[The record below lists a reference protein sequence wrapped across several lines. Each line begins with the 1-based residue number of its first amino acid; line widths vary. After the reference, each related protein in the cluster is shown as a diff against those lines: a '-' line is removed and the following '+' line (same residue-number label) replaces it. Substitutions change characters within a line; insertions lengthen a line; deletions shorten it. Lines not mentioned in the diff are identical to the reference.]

1 MTTIGAVRPDAAGL
15 IEEAPYRWR
24 LEPSGAMRVPGCI
37 FASRALLEGAL
48 RDGTLGQVANVATLP
63 GIVRASYAMPDVH
76 RGYGF
81 PIGGV
86 AATDPSSG
94 GVVSPGGVGFDI
106 SCGVRLLV
114 ASLNLDELTPSLPRL
129 MDELDAT
136 IPRGMGRGGLWT
148 LRGSKELREILAG
161 GSRYAVERGHGVPR
175 DVERCEDG
183 GAVPDSD
190 PDRVSERA
198 LARGLGQVGS
208 LGSGNHFL
216 EVQVVDSI
224 EDSQVAAAFGLTPG
238 RVCVM
243 IHSGSRGLG
252 HQICSDHVAQMQEA
266 MNRFGIDVPDR
277 QLACAPVTS
286 SYGRAYLRAMA
297 AAANYGRAN
306 RQLLAEAARDA
317 FGKATGVRD
326 LDLLYDVSHN
336 LARMERHPVD
346 GERRL
351 LCVHRKGATR
361 ALPPGDPELPEDLR
375 PTGQPVLIP
384 GSMGTASYVMV
395 GTEGGEAFASTAHGA
410 GRSMSRHAATKR
422 ISGRV
427 LRDQLEAGG
436 IAVRGRSHRA
446 LAEEAPFAYKDVD
459 EVVMTC
465 ERAHLGKRVARL
477 RPIGVVKG

>member
-1 MTTIGAVRPDAAGL
+1 MSAVDAVRSEVAGL

-24 LEPSGAMRVPGCI
+24 LEPSGPMRVPGCI
-37 FASRALLEGAL
+37 FASRALIEAVLQ
-48 RDGTLGQVANVATLP
+48 DGTLTQVANVATLP

-86 AATDPSSG
+86 AATDPSND

-114 ASLNLDELTPSLPRL
+114 ASANLDELAPSFPRL

-148 LRGSKELREILAG
+148 LEGSEELREILAG
-161 GSRYAVERGHGVPR
+161 GSRYAVERGHGVAR
-175 DVERCEDG
+175 DVERCEDE

-190 PDRVSERA
+190 PHRVSERA

-224 EDSQVAAAFGLTPG
+224 DDQRVGDRLRADSGP
-238 RVCVM
+238 RVRDDPQRLPWPR
-243 IHSGSRGLG
+243 SPDLLG
-252 HQICSDHVAQMQEA
+252 PRS
-266 MNRFGIDVPDR
+266 PD
-277 QLACAPVTS
+277 AGGDAPV
-286 SYGRAYLRAMA
+286 RDRRPRPAARLRARDVVVRASLPACDGCGGQLRASEPSA
-297 AAANYGRAN
+297 A
-306 RQLLAEAARDA
+306 
-317 FGKATGVRD
+317 
-326 LDLLYDVSHN
+326 HN
-336 LARMERHPVD
+336 LARMERHVVD
-346 GERRL
+346 GEPRL

-361 ALPPGDPELPEDLR
+361 ALPPGHPELHEDLR
-375 PTGQPVLIP
+375 STGQPVLIP

-395 GTEGGEAFASTAHGA
+395 GTEGGEAFTSTAHGA

-422 ISGRV
+422 ISGRA
-427 LRDQLEAGG
+427 LRDELAAGG
-436 IAVRGRSHRA
+436 IDVRGRSARG

-459 EVVMTC
+459 EVVMSC
-465 ERAHLGKRVARL
+465 ERAHLGRRVARL